1 MVRMFVVYSCVKEGG
16 RVLMIPPELIPILC
30 FGAVVGLVVLTEA
43 LADRL
48 EHKAEEEEE
57 S

>member
-1 MVRMFVVYSCVKEGG
+1 MFVVYSCVKEGG

-57 S
+57 SKE